1 MKITAIIGSQRKG
14 NTLKAVK
21 RVEELLRER
30 FSDLDF
36 EYVMLMD
43 ADIKTCTG
51 CFSCL
56 KKGIEF
62 CPLKDDISSIISKMK
77 DSDGLIFATP
87 VYVLNVTPNMKNFID
102 RLSSICHR
110 PELFKSHAMVVSTV
124 GGFGLKETLRYM
136 KMIVPVWGI
145 RSVTTLGLATP
156 PVKDFPEKLKTKN
169 EILTKKA
176 VDNFSKHLENNTF
189 LKPALGS
196 VLQFEVQK
204 AVFSQSRE
212 DLPADF
218 DFYQKLLEKKYYVE
232 AEIPFYKTLAGKIL
246 AKIVAKM
253 M

>member
-87 VYVLNVTPNMKNFID
+87 VYVLNVTPNMKNFI
-102 RLSSICHR
+102 
-110 PELFKSHAMVVSTV
+110 
-124 GGFGLKETLRYM
+124 
-136 KMIVPVWGI
+136 
-145 RSVTTLGLATP
+145 
-156 PVKDFPEKLKTKN
+156 
-169 EILTKKA
+169 EIGRA
-176 VDNFSKHLENNTF
+176 HV
-189 LKPALGS
+189 
-196 VLQFEVQK
+196 
-204 AVFSQSRE
+204 
-212 DLPADF
+212 
-218 DFYQKLLEKKYYVE
+218 
-232 AEIPFYKTLAGKIL
+232 
-246 AKIVAKM
+246 
-253 M
+253 